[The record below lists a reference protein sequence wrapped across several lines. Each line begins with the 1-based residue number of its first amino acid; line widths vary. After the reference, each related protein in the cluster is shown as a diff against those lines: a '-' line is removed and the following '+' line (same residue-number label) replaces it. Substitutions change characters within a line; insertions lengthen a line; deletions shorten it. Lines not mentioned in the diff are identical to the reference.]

1 MHASFLLFDLSLAT
15 FVLKL
20 SIVDRSPYYL
30 PLLPITIINPHF
42 LSASMLFKALATL
55 ILTTLSLIC
64 STASNAQERR
74 VVTYQTVMSGSLIEI
89 DAYVFDSVDEEP
101 HFPGGDGAMM
111 KFINRERKY
120 PSEAYNAGIEGRVL
134 CGFVVATDG
143 TITAPEVIRGVE
155 DSLNKEAL
163 RVISRMPRWVAGKIG
178 DMKVPVY
185 CILAI
190 PFRR

>member
-1 MHASFLLFDLSLAT
+1 
-15 FVLKL
+15 
-20 SIVDRSPYYL
+20 
-30 PLLPITIINPHF
+30 
-42 LSASMLFKALATL
+42 MLFKATAT
-55 ILTTLSLIC
+55 IIFMTLSLIC
-64 STASNAQERR
+64 STASYGQERR
-74 VVTYQTVMSGSLIEI
+74 VVTYQTVMSGNLIEI

-111 KFINRERKY
+111 KFINRERRY
-120 PSEAYNAGIEGRVL
+120 PSEAYNAGVEGRVL

-143 TITAPEVIRGVE
+143 TITGPEIIRGVE

-163 RVISRMPRWVAGKIG
+163 RIISRMPRWVAGKIG
-178 DMKVPVY
+178 DTKVPVY

>member
-1 MHASFLLFDLSLAT
+1 
-15 FVLKL
+15 
-20 SIVDRSPYYL
+20 
-30 PLLPITIINPHF
+30 
-42 LSASMLFKALATL
+42 MLFKAIATF
-55 ILTTLSLIC
+55 IFMTLSLIW
-64 STASNAQERR
+64 STAANAQERR
-74 VVTYQTVMSGSLIEI
+74 VVTYQTVMSGTLIEI

-111 KFINRERKY
+111 KFINRERRY

-143 TITAPEVIRGVE
+143 TITGPEIIRGVE

-163 RVISRMPRWVAGKIG
+163 RIISRMPRWVAGKIG
-178 DMKVPVY
+178 DTKVPVY